1 MSWGLSLLS
10 LLLCATFIV
19 VAVAVIR
26 FGWPTLRWRT
36 YNEVHGD
43 LRIIEIGVMMSGA
56 RTASGYAFGSF
67 RVPARLLQG
76 ISEAWRGRPARSRTP
91 PRPPRTRLGA
101 PAELPPR
108 GFTLPA
114 AVPWHARRR
123 CLRGPP
129 NASSTLPSRSV
140 IINFRGR
147 QKVGSARRLR
157 DGAMFKYLVGAP

>member
-56 RTASGYAFGSF
+56 GTASGYAFGSLG
-67 RVPARLLQG
+67 VPARLLQG
-76 ISEAWRGRPARSRTP
+76 ISEAWRGRPARSANAAATATDAPRRTGRIAAEGLHPTGGGALACAPPMP
-91 PRPPRTRLGA
+91 PRA
-101 PAELPPR
+101 AECVVYV
-108 GFTLPA
+108 TL
-114 AVPWHARRR
+114 
-123 CLRGPP
+123 
-129 NASSTLPSRSV
+129 
-140 IINFRGR
+140 
-147 QKVGSARRLR
+147 KVGNH
-157 DGAMFKYLVGAP
+157 